1 MSYCVLFFV
10 SVFCFLHKTKIL
22 KKVRQE
28 EKKKQTKTKQNKQK
42 KKTKE
47 KLKLRPSW
55 RDGKYL
61 KDDFPYLPVIKFSN
75 IWWNE

>member
-28 EKKKQTKTKQNKQK
+28 EKKKQTK